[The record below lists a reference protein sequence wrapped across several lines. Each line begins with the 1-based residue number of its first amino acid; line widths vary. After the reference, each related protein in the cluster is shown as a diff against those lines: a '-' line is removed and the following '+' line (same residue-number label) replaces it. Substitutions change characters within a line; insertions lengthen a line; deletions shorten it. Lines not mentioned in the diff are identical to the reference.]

1 MARIVQTVR
10 RLALRL
16 LTGPAALKLPLA
28 LVLPMVLAGGP
39 MARAAEPAR
48 QPAKQEKQAP
58 KGSLLIAGGAVRGD
72 NAVIWQRMVQL
83 AGGPGARIAVL
94 PSASANPARAGAYLV
109 AGLNKYGAA
118 AFVVPL
124 SVRMKDRDYKRDAE
138 DETLVR
144 SIREAGG
151 VYFSGGDQALIT
163 QALVRPDGTRTAL
176 LEAIWDVYRR
186 GGVIAGTS
194 AGAAIM
200 SSTMFYDAKT
210 VFGTLSEGVNGRE
223 LTAGLGFIGDDIFID
238 QHLLARGR
246 FARMLPA
253 MLKKGY
259 KLGIGIDENS
269 AVIITGRRHVEVV
282 GYQGALLVDLTQ
294 AKINPDIKDFNLS
307 NVRLSY
313 LDRDDRYDLAT
324 HQYTPSA
331 DKIEGKVDPQK
342 PYLKE
347 PVYSADVLGH
357 NTILILMSKLV
368 DNSETQAIGIA
379 TAGPQDPRQ
388 ELGFEFKLTRDAS
401 TTGYSSATMDAY
413 TVLDMRLDVRPLQ
426 ITRPWYK

>member
-1 MARIVQTVR
+1 MVRIVEVVR
-10 RLALRL
+10 GLAQGLWKA
-16 LTGPAALKLPLA
+16 PMA
-28 LVLPMVLAGGP
+28 LVLPVLLAAP
-39 MARAAEPAR
+39 VARAAEPAP
-48 QPAKQEKQAP
+48 QAKPQEQAP
-58 KGSLLIAGGAVRGD
+58 RGSLLIAGGAVRGD

-94 PSASANPARAGAYLV
+94 PSASANPARAGAYLA
-109 AGLNKYGAA
+109 AGLNKYGAD

-124 SVRMKDRDYKRDAE
+124 SVRMPDRDYKHDAE
-138 DETLVR
+138 DEAIAR

-163 QALVRPDGTRTAL
+163 QALVRPDGTRTAVL
-176 LEAIWDVYRR
+176 DAIWDVYRR

-223 LTAGLGFIGDDIFID
+223 LTAGLGFIGDDIFVD

-269 AVIITGRRHVEVV
+269 AVIISGRRKVEVV
-282 GYQGALLVDLTQ
+282 GYQGALLVDLSRATVDKQ
-294 AKINPDIKDFNLS
+294 VKDFNLS
-307 NVRLSY
+307 NARLSY
-313 LDRDDRYDLAT
+313 LDRDDVYDLAT
-324 HQYTPSA
+324 RKYTPSA
-331 DKIEGKVDPQK
+331 DKVEGKVDPQK

-347 PVYSADVLGH
+347 PVYSTDVLGH

-379 TAGPQDPRQ
+379 TAGPLDPRQ
-388 ELGFEFKLTRDAS
+388 DLGFEFKLTRDDD

-413 TVLDMRLDVRPLQ
+413 TVLDMRLDVRPLR

>member
-1 MARIVQTVR
+1 MSIFVRAARRVGLGVLIA
-10 RLALRL
+10 LAV
-16 LTGPAALKLPLA
+16 GPSGAAAPAAPTL
-28 LVLPMVLAGGP
+28 
-39 MARAAEPAR
+39 
-48 QPAKQEKQAP
+48 P
-58 KGSLLIAGGAVRGD
+58 KGSLVIAGGAVRGD
-72 NAVIWQRMVQL
+72 NAAIWQRVVQL

-109 AGLNKYGAA
+109 AGLKQYGAEG
-118 AFVVPL
+118 FVVPL

-138 DETLVR
+138 DETLAR

-163 QALVRPDGTRTAL
+163 QALVRPDGTRTAVL
-176 LEAIWDVYRR
+176 QAIWDVYER

-223 LTAGLGFIGDDIFID
+223 LTAGLGFIGDEIFVD

-269 AVIITGRRHVEVV
+269 AVIITGRRQVEVV

-294 AKINPDIKDFNLS
+294 AKVDKAVKDFNLS
-307 NVRLSY
+307 NARLSY

-324 HQYTPSA
+324 RLYTPSA
-331 DKIEGKVDPQK
+331 DKVEGKVDPEK
-342 PYLKE
+342 PYLRE
-347 PVYSADVLGH
+347 PVYSTEVLGH

-368 DNSETQAIGIA
+368 DNSETQAVGIA
-379 TAGPQDPRQ
+379 IAGPLDPRQ
-388 ELGFEFKLTRDAS
+388 DLGFEFKLTRDAG

-413 TVLDMRLDVRPLQ
+413 TVLNMRLDVRPLQ

>member
-1 MARIVQTVR
+1 MSIFVRAARRVGLGVLIALAAAPFGASAEVAPAAKPVQT
-10 RLALRL
+10 
-16 LTGPAALKLPLA
+16 G
-28 LVLPMVLAGGP
+28 
-39 MARAAEPAR
+39 
-48 QPAKQEKQAP
+48 QAVP
-58 KGSLLIAGGAVRGD
+58 KGSLVIAGGAVRAD
-72 NAVIWQRMVQL
+72 NAAIWQRVVQL

-94 PSASANPARAGAYLV
+94 PSASANPVRSGAYLV
-109 AGLNKYGAA
+109 AGLKQYGAE

-124 SVRMKDRDYKRDAE
+124 SVRMKERDYKRDAE
-138 DETLVR
+138 DETLAR

-151 VYFSGGDQALIT
+151 VYFAGGDQALIT
-163 QALVRPDGTRTAL
+163 QALVRPDGTRTAVL
-176 LEAIWDVYRR
+176 QAIWDVYER

-223 LTAGLGFIGDDIFID
+223 LTAGLGFIGDEIFVD

-269 AVIITGRRHVEVV
+269 AVIITGRRQVEVV

-294 AKINPDIKDFNLS
+294 AKVDRQIKDFNLS
-307 NVRLSY
+307 NARLSY

-324 HQYTPSA
+324 SLYTPSA
-331 DKIEGKVDPQK
+331 DKVEGKVDPQK

-347 PVYSADVLGH
+347 PVYSTEVLGH
-357 NTILILMSKLV
+357 NTILILMSRLV

-379 TAGPQDPRQ
+379 IAGPLDPRQ
-388 ELGFEFKLTRDAS
+388 DLGFEFKLTRDAL
-401 TTGYSSATMDAY
+401 TTGYSSATMDSY
-413 TVLDMRLDVRPLQ
+413 TVLNMRLDVRPLQ

>member
-1 MARIVQTVR
+1 MSIVVRAVR
-10 RLALRL
+10 RFGRGVLIALAMAPL
-16 LTGPAALKLPLA
+16 GSPALA
-28 LVLPMVLAGGP
+28 AD
-39 MARAAEPAR
+39 AAKP
-48 QPAKQEKQAP
+48 AP
-58 KGSLLIAGGAVRGD
+58 KGSLVIAGGAVRGD
-72 NAVIWQRMVQL
+72 NAAIWQRVVQL

-109 AGLNKYGAA
+109 AGLKQYGAEG
-118 AFVVPL
+118 FVVPL
-124 SVRMKDRDYKRDAE
+124 AVRMKDRDYKRDAE
-138 DETLVR
+138 DESLAR
-144 SIREAGG
+144 AIREAGG

-163 QALVRPDGTRTAL
+163 QALVRPDGSRTAVL
-176 LEAIWDVYRR
+176 QAIWDVYER

-223 LTAGLGFIGDDIFID
+223 LTAGLGFIGDEIFVD

-269 AVIITGRRHVEVV
+269 AVIVTGRRQVEVV

-294 AKINPDIKDFNLS
+294 AKVDNAVKDFNLS
-307 NVRLSY
+307 NARLSY

-324 HQYTPSA
+324 RLYTPSA
-331 DKIEGKVDPQK
+331 DKVEGKVDPEK
-342 PYLKE
+342 PYLRE
-347 PVYSADVLGH
+347 PVYSTEVLGH

-368 DNSETQAIGIA
+368 DNSETQAVGIA
-379 TAGPQDPRQ
+379 IAGPLDPRQ
-388 ELGFEFKLTRDAS
+388 DLGFEFKLTRDAA

-413 TVLDMRLDVRPLQ
+413 TVLNMRLDVRPLQ

>member
-1 MARIVQTVR
+1 MSIFVRAVR
-10 RLALRL
+10 RIGLGVFISLAVAPL
-16 LTGPAALKLPLA
+16 GAPAL
-28 LVLPMVLAGGP
+28 
-39 MARAAEPAR
+39 AAEAGQGATP
-48 QPAKQEKQAP
+48 Q
-58 KGSLLIAGGAVRGD
+58 GSLVIAGGAVRGD
-72 NAVIWQRMVQL
+72 NAAIWQRVVQL
-83 AGGPGARIAVL
+83 AGGPGARIAVM

-109 AGLNKYGAA
+109 AGLKQYGAEG
-118 AFVVPL
+118 FVVPL

-138 DETLVR
+138 DETIAR

-163 QALVRPDGTRTAL
+163 QALVRPDGTRTKV
-176 LEAIWDVYRR
+176 LEAIWEVYRR

-223 LTAGLGFIGDDIFID
+223 LTAGLGFIGDDIFVD

-269 AVIITGRRHVEVV
+269 AVIITGRRQVEVV
-282 GYQGALLVDLTQ
+282 GYQGALLVDLTR
-294 AKINPDIKDFNLS
+294 ATVDKEVKDFNLS
-307 NVRLSY
+307 NARLSY

-324 HQYTPSA
+324 RKYTPSA

-347 PVYSADVLGH
+347 PVYSTDVLGH

-379 TAGPQDPRQ
+379 TAGPLDPRQ
-388 ELGFEFKLTRDAS
+388 DLGFEFKLTRDAG

>member
-1 MARIVQTVR
+1 MSTVVRAVR
-10 RLALRL
+10 RFGLGMLIAMVISPWGIPASAAA
-16 LTGPAALKLPLA
+16 GPQVVPDGTQLI
-28 LVLPMVLAGGP
+28 
-39 MARAAEPAR
+39 
-48 QPAKQEKQAP
+48 P
-58 KGSLLIAGGAVRGD
+58 KGSLVIAGGAVRGD
-72 NAVIWQRMVQL
+72 NAAIWQRVVQL

-94 PSASANPARAGAYLV
+94 PSASGNPARAGAYLV
-109 AGLNKYGAA
+109 AGLKQYGAEG
-118 AFVVPL
+118 FVVPL
-124 SVRMKDRDYKRDAE
+124 SVKLKDRDYRRDAE
-138 DETLVR
+138 DESIAK
-144 SIREAGG
+144 SIRDAGG

-163 QALVRPDGTRTAL
+163 QALVRPDGSRTAVL
-176 LEAIWDVYRR
+176 QAIWDVYQR

-200 SSTMFYDAKT
+200 SSTMFYEAKT

-223 LTAGLGFIGDDIFID
+223 LTAGLGFIGDDIFVD

-269 AVIITGRRHVEVV
+269 AVIITGRRKIEVV
-282 GYQGALLVDLTQ
+282 GYQGALLVDLTR
-294 AKINPDIKDFNLS
+294 ATVDDKIKDFNLS
-307 NVRLSY
+307 NARLTY

-324 HQYTPSA
+324 RQYTPSA
-331 DKIEGKVDPQK
+331 DKIEGKVDPLK
-342 PYLKE
+342 PGSTE
-347 PVYSADVLGH
+347 PVYSTEVLGH
-357 NTILILMSKLV
+357 NTILILMSRLI

-379 TAGPQDPRQ
+379 VAGPLEPRQ
-388 ELGFEFKLTRDAS
+388 DLGFEFKLTRDAA

>member
-1 MARIVQTVR
+1 MARIVHTAR
-10 RLALRL
+10 RLALGL
-16 LTGPAALKLPLA
+16 LMVPMALAA
-28 LVLPMVLAGGP
+28 VLAGMP
-39 MARAAEPAR
+39 VARGAAAAR
-48 QPAKQEKQAP
+48 PPAKPTDQAP
-58 KGSLLIAGGAVRGD
+58 QGSLLIAGGAVRGD

-94 PSASANPARAGAYLV
+94 PSASGNPARAGAYLA
-109 AGLNKYGAA
+109 AGLNKYGAD

-124 SVRMKDRDYKRDAE
+124 SVRMADRDYKRDAE
-138 DETLVR
+138 DETIAR
-144 SIREAGG
+144 SVREAGG

-163 QALVRPDGTRTAL
+163 QALVRPDGTRTKV
-176 LEAIWDVYRR
+176 LEAIWEVYRR

-223 LTAGLGFIGDDIFID
+223 LTAGLGFIGDDIFVD

-269 AVIITGRRHVEVV
+269 AVIITGRRQVEVV
-282 GYQGALLVDLTQ
+282 GYQGALLVDLTR
-294 AKINPDIKDFNLS
+294 ATIDKELKDFNLS
-307 NVRLSY
+307 NARLSY

-324 HQYTPSA
+324 RKYTPSA
-331 DKIEGKVDPQK
+331 DKIDGKVDPQK

-347 PVYSADVLGH
+347 PVYSTDVLGH

-379 TAGPQDPRQ
+379 TAGPLDPRQ
-388 ELGFEFKLTRDAS
+388 DLGFEFKLTRDAA